1 VAKVEVGPVK
11 GRLAM
16 TVREAAASLGVGKD
30 AVYKAINR
38 GDVRAVKLGGT
49 LLVPRVELERFLGV
63 EDNTEPMSVADV
75 LGELAAVLQAQTGG
89 R

>member
-1 VAKVEVGPVK
+1 MANVEMGAVK

-49 LLVPRVELERFLGV
+49 LLMPRVELERILGV
-63 EDNTEPMSVADV
+63 EDDTEPMSVADV
-75 LGELAAVLQAQTGG
+75 LGELAAALQAQTGG